1 MRHSWDFFI
10 ILVATF
16 LLFLEKQEE
25 FEKASS
31 SLKSA
36 KQERKQLEG
45 KLTNME
51 DVLSDLKQEKETV
64 QKV

>member
-1 MRHSWDFFI
+1 M
-10 ILVATF
+10 ATF